1 MISLQSI
8 ISLLNAASGVLGGCT
23 KSTYC
28 FEQVMGARAVSFYIH
43 QCNSKNGISAVIISI
58 YPFSSWCKAI
68 QTGIAQVMREMLN
81 LL

>member
-1 MISLQSI
+1 MLSLQSI

-43 QCNSKNGISAVIISI
+43 QCNS
-58 YPFSSWCKAI
+58 
-68 QTGIAQVMREMLN
+68 
-81 LL
+81 